1 MYWEKPKLFPL
12 PPSAATELPRS
23 NLTQEQAWPFLLAST
38 AHICFKQGLLSQ
50 KQPTLPFFSLFTA
63 FDFFCV
69 FFFFSETVILSGWH
83 LPLPLCLL
91 WKHKPIILPNSPD
104 KKRYSGHIVKLNRY
118 FLIYTDYMEISRFSD
133 IRDEIL
139 NNKVVK
145 IAKIETS
152 KPGLGRWFG
161 Q

>member
-1 MYWEKPKLFPL
+1 
-12 PPSAATELPRS
+12 
-23 NLTQEQAWPFLLAST
+23 
-38 AHICFKQGLLSQ
+38 
-50 KQPTLPFFSLFTA
+50 
-63 FDFFCV
+63 
-69 FFFFSETVILSGWH
+69 
-83 LPLPLCLL
+83 
-91 WKHKPIILPNSPD
+91 
-104 KKRYSGHIVKLNRY
+104 
-118 FLIYTDYMEISRFSD
+118 MEISRFSA